1 MLAIRV
7 QKQKGYKQKKYTI
20 GRIFL
25 MKNYCT
31 VSRRFVESNF
41 GEKGVVFT

>member
-20 GRIFL
+20 EKIFL
-25 MKNYCT
+25 DEEIVHRIAEVC
-31 VSRRFVESNF
+31 RIEF
-41 GEKGVVFT
+41 